1 MPNLVAE
8 LNSLD
13 FSVYIGGPL
22 QAAVQAQHAASMS
35 TVKFIQEV
43 GFEPVPAQGNTPAT
57 SKLRY
62 VDFEYNK
69 SIANSNFG
77 KTLQQLKDEG
87 LVPANANAIPNTIN
101 VADNFLTSK
110 VIIKVP
116 FLTMLVMPAI
126 RIEEINIDF
135 NAKLTSTETSN
146 VSSEFAA
153 SAELGINYK
162 IVNFKASASYKRT
175 ATSGT
180 SVEKTYN
187 LGVKVR
193 AVNDELPAGLDR
205 ILTMLEDSIATV
217 NR

>member
-1 MPNLVAE
+1 MPNLVQE

-35 TVKFIQEV
+35 QVSFIKEV
-43 GFEPVPAQGNTPAT
+43 GFVTTGSGPTAT
-57 SKLRY
+57 TELRY
-62 VDFEYNK
+62 VDFSYKKKVPNPHL
-69 SIANSNFG
+69 G
-77 KTLQQLKDEG
+77 KTAAQLAAEN
-87 LVPANANAIPNTIN
+87 LPANTDTTSPL
-101 VADNFLTSK
+101 LTTD
-110 VIIKVP
+110 VTIKVP
-116 FLTMLVMPAI
+116 FLTMLTIPAL

-146 VSSEFAA
+146 VASEFAG
-153 SAELGINYK
+153 SAELSLK
-162 IVNFKASASYKRT
+162 FWKVNFKASASYKRS
-175 ATSGT
+175 TSSTT

-205 ILTMLEDSIATV
+205 ILKMLENSIVGA
-217 NR
+217 

>member
-1 MPNLVAE
+1 MPNLVQE

-35 TVKFIQEV
+35 QVNFIKEV
-43 GFEPVPAQGNTPAT
+43 GFEND
-57 SKLRY
+57 KLRY
-62 VDFEYNK
+62 VEFKYKKKVAKEDGTGFEDVNMD
-69 SIANSNFG
+69 I
-77 KTLQQLKDEG
+77 Q
-87 LVPANANAIPNTIN
+87 
-101 VADNFLTSK
+101 
-110 VIIKVP
+110 VP
-116 FLTMLVMPAI
+116 FLTMLTIPAL
-126 RIEEINIDF
+126 RIEEMTIDF

-146 VSSEFAA
+146 VSNEFAA

-175 ATSGT
+175 STRGT

-187 LGVKVR
+187 LGVKVT

-205 ILTMLEDSIATV
+205 ILTMLEDSIASV
-217 NR
+217 SN